1 MNYLDWNDD
10 QMSIGVKLIDSQ
22 HKELL
27 KIINQLAISIN
38 EHSQRRDVL
47 LIVDD
52 LISYSAYHFATEE
65 KLFDKFD
72 YEETEI
78 HQKEHA
84 GFADKFTALKNKISD
99 DQIYFKRSSIEI
111 ASDIFTYIVNWFID
125 HVLGSDRKYVE
136 LFKEKGLH

>member
-1 MNYLDWNDD
+1 MYYIDWNDSE
-10 QMSIGVKLIDSQ
+10 MSIGIKLIDDQ
-22 HKELL
+22 HKKLL
-27 KIINQLAISIN
+27 KIINQLATSIN

-52 LISYSAYHFATEE
+52 LINYSDYHFTTEE

-72 YEETEI
+72 YDENEI
-78 HQKEHA
+78 HKKEHT
-84 GFADKFTALKNKISD
+84 GFVNKFISIRNRISK